1 MITSWMQL
9 LKKREVLLSWQ
20 LLNTTGNT
28 MITSLVVHV
37 YKVLL
42 RKS

>member
-9 LKKREVLLSWQ
+9 LKKREVLLSWR

-28 MITSLVVHV
+28 MITSLVMHV
-37 YKVLL
+37 YNVLL
-42 RKS
+42 RKG